1 MAPHLLVPMTDDE
14 HSWPGLEYALEYF
27 PEAEITLVNV
37 VDPAGS
43 GYGER
48 TEADRRAEELF
59 DAARER
65 AGGREFDAAVVEGR
79 PADAIVEVAEERG
92 ADTIVMGSRGRT
104 GVSRVVLGS
113 VAGTVVQ
120 NSPVPVT
127 VVP

>member
-1 MAPHLLVPMTDDE
+1 MTDDE

-48 TEADRRAEELF
+48 TEADRRAGELF

-65 AGGREFDAAVVEGR
+65 AGGREFDTAVVEGR

-92 ADTIVMGSRGRT
+92 VDTIAMGSRGRT